1 MARGNDNLVD
11 SKDPARWQAALDSY
25 PERVKQHA
33 QTGKRRK
40 SLVSLDEFVRTH
52 LPVVIKARYSDASDD
67 KGYLKKE
74 DRGKFR
80 PLMRYANA
88 LDPQVVE
95 KTTREAFT
103 QAASDMSSAMETL
116 TSLKGVG
123 PATASAILSFGSLDG
138 DCPFLSDEAMQAFG
152 LTNKA
157 GKLDYTLSNWKSLR
171 TLCDDKAK
179 QLNKFTVDQ
188 DSAEWN
194 AVLVERAIWAE
205 SVEV

>member
-1 MARGNDNLVD
+1 
-11 SKDPARWQAALDSY
+11 
-25 PERVKQHA
+25 
-33 QTGKRRK
+33 
-40 SLVSLDEFVRTH
+40 
-52 LPVVIKARYSDASDD
+52 
-67 KGYLKKE
+67 
-74 DRGKFR
+74 
-80 PLMRYANA
+80 
-88 LDPQVVE
+88 
-95 KTTREAFT
+95 
-103 QAASDMSSAMETL
+103 METL

>member
-74 DRGKFR
+74 DVCKI
-80 PLMRYANA
+80 
-88 LDPQVVE
+88 VE
-95 KTTREAFT
+95 WKI
-103 QAASDMSSAMETL
+103 
-116 TSLKGVG
+116 
-123 PATASAILSFGSLDG
+123 TASLPTLGCYCMLI
-138 DCPFLSDEAMQAFG
+138 CG
-152 LTNKA
+152 LNSVVNS
-157 GKLDYTLSNWKSLR
+157 GWKTHSR
-171 TLCDDKAK
+171 
-179 QLNKFTVDQ
+179 
-188 DSAEWN
+188 
-194 AVLVERAIWAE
+194 
-205 SVEV
+205 